1 MHTLPIIE
9 KLGTWEMEMPTMFGW
24 FHIFFLVFFYL
35 LTFLTILFFKDSPR
49 RTMKTIVFIGWLSL
63 LILELTKQL
72 ISTYWHGRYYWANF
86 PFQFCEVP
94 LYVYPILL
102 LNRNKKFENILIAFC
117 CTFSLF
123 GGFAILTLPFTGLN
137 TLVFHSARTMIH
149 HGIITVIGFYLFA
162 WNRRQVTLKNF
173 FKGSVIFLVVTV
185 IAILFNLYVDKRVP
199 DPVNMFF
206 LNGEYPTELLI
217 IKRIQPN
224 VPWIIFVL
232 LYIVSFYIIALLTL
246 ATEHFFWW
254 ICRLIQN
261 RRRLKEYGNY

>member
-1 MHTLPIIE
+1 MRTLPIIE
-9 KLGTWEMEMPTMFGW
+9 KLGSWTMEKPSMFSF
-24 FHIFFLVFFYL
+24 FHIAFLVFFYL
-35 LTFLTILFFKDSPR
+35 LTFLVILFFRDSSR

-63 LILELTKQL
+63 VVLETTKQL
-72 ISTYWHGRYYWANF
+72 VSVYWYGRYYWSNF

-102 LNRNKKFENILIAFC
+102 FNRNKRFENVLIAFC

-162 WNRRQVTLKNF
+162 WNRRQVTIKNF
-173 FKGSVIFLVVTV
+173 FRGSIVFLVVTA
-185 IAILFNLYVDKRVP
+185 IAILFNFYVDKRVP

-206 LNGEYPTELLI
+206 LNSEYPTELLI
-217 IKRIQPN
+217 IKHIQPH

-232 LYIVSFYIIALLTL
+232 LYIVSFYIIALLTF
-246 ATEHFFWW
+246 AVEHFTW
-254 ICRLIQN
+254 RLCAKLS
-261 RRRLKEYGNY
+261 RRNY